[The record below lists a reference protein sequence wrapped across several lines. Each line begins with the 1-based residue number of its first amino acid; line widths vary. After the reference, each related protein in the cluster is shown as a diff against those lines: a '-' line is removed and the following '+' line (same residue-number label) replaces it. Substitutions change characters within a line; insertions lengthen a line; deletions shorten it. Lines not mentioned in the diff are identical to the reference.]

1 MKEKKKKINFL
12 FSGQYI
18 ERKNIINTIKAF
30 KLIKNKNIELN
41 LIGGGELQEQVKN
54 LIESDNRIRDI
65 GFVQPKELPRIY
77 AKNDIFLMPSK
88 HDGWALV
95 VNEAMASGMPIIST
109 EKVGAIV
116 EYIQHKENG
125 FICDINID
133 SIKDGIEYYLTNSEI
148 IEQQSKKNREIVKKS
163 LGDVKNAVTIF
174 DKEISG

>member
-1 MKEKKKKINFL
+1 
-12 FSGQYI
+12 
-18 ERKNIINTIKAF
+18 
-30 KLIKNKNIELN
+30 
-41 LIGGGELQEQVKN
+41 
-54 LIESDNRIRDI
+54 
-65 GFVQPKELPRIY
+65 
-77 AKNDIFLMPSK
+77 MPSK

-125 FICDINID
+125 FICDIDTD

-163 LGDVKNAVTIF
+163 LGDVKNAVIIF
-174 DKEISG
+174 DKEIGKQYDI